1 MFIQFPSLAVMQGP
15 SLGHRIKNLILNSII
30 NILII
35 LASSHMLKY
44 NFSNDKYHFVK
55 IKLMKR

>member
-1 MFIQFPSLAVMQGP
+1 MMHNRSIKKIMFIQFS

-30 NILII
+30 I
-35 LASSHMLKY
+35 LAFSDMLKY